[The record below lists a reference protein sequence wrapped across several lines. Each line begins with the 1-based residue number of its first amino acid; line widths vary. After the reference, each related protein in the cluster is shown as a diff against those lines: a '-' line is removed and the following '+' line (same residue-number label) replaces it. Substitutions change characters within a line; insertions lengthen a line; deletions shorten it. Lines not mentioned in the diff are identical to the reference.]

1 MAHSGR
7 DARAWRSTRA
17 TARTAFS
24 PRSSSTPTRAS
35 PSAPYSDETILRI
48 VSDRDF
54 GWEDRSRGRTRRP
67 PLSLYTM
74 VPRTG
79 GYTRTTLG
87 FEICPSFKGLS
98 LSRRAE
104 PLSYDSLPFS
114 SLYLARMLPSP
125 LTSTSS
131 HRCRWC
137 LSGSWRPALSF
148 MLRVALRC
156 SIVLASGAP

>member
-1 MAHSGR
+1 MAASNGAASNGGGGAATHHLPKKVGFKLICHAPLMPDNGLLD
-7 DARAWRSTRA
+7 DATD
-17 TARTAFS
+17 S
-24 PRSSSTPTRAS
+24 P
-35 PSAPYSDETILRI
+35 DDVLE
-48 VSDRDF
+48 VSDR
-54 GWEDRSRGRTRRP
+54 GAGGCP
-67 PLSLYTM
+67 PISLYTM